1 MAIKFTVKDE
11 PKAAAPVKAAR
22 KAEAEIDGN
31 GPAGA
36 MDCEAQ
42 PAAAAGTDLFN
53 AEPAEPRKRRKK

>member
-22 KAEAEIDGN
+22 NTSAEIDGS

-36 MDCEAQ
+36 THEAP

-53 AEPAEPRKRRKK
+53 AEPAAPRKHRKK